1 VTFCSI
7 DIRHI
12 HRILGFRRPDLP
24 SRQRTLVAAMVN
36 IAHTQFPP
44 LSYKQPHDHVRR
56 HDRATRELIGLV
68 YKKSDN
74 SMVLQQ
80 PAARVLVVEDE
91 MMLRMRAVDIVE
103 DAGFTPVEAVN
114 ADDALVIL
122 ESRSDIDL
130 LFTDIQMPGSMD
142 GLKLAHAVHERWPS
156 IKIILVSG
164 QVTPNEADK
173 PVNSRFFG
181 KPLEVKTMI
190 AELQEMIGQG
200 ALRIIPADLSR
211 LLATIPHLE
220 TFSHVAPAGS
230 NVHTSEEFLTAEN
243 DSLRLLLEQA
253 GIDAQVLLAQA
264 GIDAKE
270 REAADKLQKLILEEL
285 HHRIK
290 NTLATV
296 SAIASQSLQT
306 ATSIEDGQHAIEG
319 RLVALGRAHDLLLQA
334 RWANADLAN
343 TIRGAIEPYDS
354 EAGGRFSIS
363 GPDIKV
369 TSGAVIALAMTL
381 NELCTNTTKF
391 GALSV
396 PVGSIDIAWKIDE
409 GKQRLQLTWTEKG
422 GPSVHAPS
430 RQSFGTRLIG
440 SLGQQLKGEVQ
451 LAYETKG
458 FVFTMDVP
466 MTSLVA
472 PA

>member
-1 VTFCSI
+1 MDSEQTAV
-7 DIRHI
+7 
-12 HRILGFRRPDLP
+12 
-24 SRQRTLVAAMVN
+24 
-36 IAHTQFPP
+36 PP
-44 LSYKQPHDHVRR
+44 K
-56 HDRATRELIGLV
+56 
-68 YKKSDN
+68 
-74 SMVLQQ
+74 
-80 PAARVLVVEDE
+80 VLVVEDE

-103 DAGFTPVEAVN
+103 DAGFIPIEAVS
-114 ADDALVIL
+114 ADEALAIL

-164 QVTPNEADK
+164 KLTPTEAEK
-173 PVNSRFFG
+173 PLHSRFFG
-181 KPLEVKTMI
+181 KPLEVKQMI
-190 AELQEMIGQG
+190 AEMQEMIGQG
-200 ALRIIPADLSR
+200 SLSIIQADISLVLAKAVQTETRKVSEVSR
-211 LLATIPHLE
+211 SSAFP
-220 TFSHVAPAGS
+220 S
-230 NVHTSEEFLTAEN
+230 NESLTAEI

-253 GIDAQVLLAQA
+253 GIDAEVLLAQA
-264 GIDAKE
+264 GIDAKQ

-296 SAIASQSLQT
+296 SAIASQSLRT
-306 ATSIEDGQHAIEG
+306 ATSIEHGQHAIEG

-343 TIRGAIEPYDS
+343 TIRGATAPYDN
-354 EAGGRFSIS
+354 EGAGRFSIE
-363 GPDIKV
+363 GPDIKI

-396 PVGSIDIAWKIDE
+396 PSGSVDIAWNIDQ
-409 GKQRLQLTWTEKG
+409 GMQRLQLIWSERG
-422 GPSVHAPS
+422 GPAVRAPS
-430 RQSFGTRLIG
+430 RQSFGTRLMG
-440 SLGQQLKGEVQ
+440 TLGHQLKGQVQ
-451 LAYETKG
+451 LAYDPTG
-458 FVFTMDVP
+458 FVYTLGVP
-466 MTSLVA
+466 MSSLVA